1 MTVKIHGKDYM
12 EVNERLQIF
21 RKDFPGHALVTE
33 IYSMSDDRVVMK
45 ATISYEEKVVATGW
59 AFEDINSSKINKTSF
74 VENCETSAWGR
85 ALANF
90 GIGLDTAISS
100 AEEVRGGKGA
110 DISLFEQWEIKAT
123 EVCEAAQSLEDIV
136 KWWPDNSDA
145 IKKELSPAESAKI
158 YDMVVARKKE
168 LKTAEREPGSDG

>member
-33 IYSMSDDRVVMK
+33 IYSMSDDRVVIK
-45 ATISYEEKVVATGW
+45 ATISCEEKVIATGW

-110 DISLFEQWEIKAT
+110 EISLFEKWEIRCQEILDSSKT
-123 EVCEAAQSLEDIV
+123 LEDIITF
-136 KWWPDNSDA
+136 WPDNSA
-145 IKKELSPAESAKI
+145 QIKKELKPNEAAKI
-158 YDMVVARKKE
+158 YEMVVARKKE
-168 LKTAEREPGSDG
+168 LQVPEPGSEG